1 MSEGLT
7 TALPPV
13 KRRNAELV
21 MLLLA
26 IGITMFAMIS
36 AGLAYTGELPPSLFM
51 YAVPFAG
58 MALLAHVFIRFFAPY
73 ADPLLLPL
81 ATLLNGLGIAMLWRI
96 LDAPQLVP
104 EFASEGATESSMTQ
118 LMLTA
123 GSMVV
128 FAGIVFFLKEP
139 RTLQRYPYLIGLA
152 AVVLLL
158 LPLLPGLGFSVNGAR
173 QWINLGFTS
182 LQPSEFAKIAL
193 VIFLAGYMVTKRD
206 VLALVSKP
214 IKIGP
219 IKVLELPR
227 MRDMAPMAAMWGFC
241 IIVLVILMNDLG
253 TSLLLFG
260 TFLAMIYVATQ
271 RSSWIILGLTAFF
284 GACALLYPFVPHF
297 RVRMITW
304 LDAFNPDVYCSDAV
318 MASADEAFCKVSG
331 TSQQLV
337 GGLFAMGE
345 GGILGAG
352 LGGGEVRGII
362 EVQNDFIFTAF
373 GEELGL
379 TGVMVMLMALALLAQ
394 RGMRIALASRE
405 LFVKMFA
412 SGISFLIAFQTFVVI
427 GGVTRVIP
435 MTGATI
441 PFVAKGGSALLSS
454 WIMLA
459 LLVRMSNNARKP
471 APVAIQ
477 DEGATQVISR

>member
-1 MSEGLT
+1 MSEALS

-21 MLLLA
+21 MLVFA
-26 IGITMFAMIS
+26 IGITLFAMVEAS
-36 AGLAYTGELPPSLFM
+36 LTRNGEMPPNLFLYGGLFGGLS
-51 YAVPFAG
+51 
-58 MALLAHVFIRFFAPY
+58 LLAHVFIRFFAPY

-81 ATLLNGLGIAMLWRI
+81 ATMLNGLGIAMLWR
-96 LDAPQLVP
+96 LFEATGDTSRGSAMDQLI
-104 EFASEGATESSMTQ
+104 
-118 LMLTA
+118 LTA
-123 GSMVV
+123 GSLVV
-128 FAGIVFFLKEP
+128 FAAIVFFLKEP
-139 RTLQRYPYLIGLA
+139 RVLQRYPYITALS
-152 AVVLLL
+152 AVLLLL
-158 LPLLPGLGFSVNGAR
+158 LPLIPGLGMTINGAR
-173 QWINLGFTS
+173 QWINLGVTS

-193 VIFLAGYMVTKRD
+193 VIFLSGYMVTKRD
-206 VLALVSKP
+206 VLSLVSRP
-214 IKIGP
+214 LKIGP

-227 MRDMAPMAAMWGFC
+227 MRDTAPMAVMWGFC

-271 RSSWIILGLTAFF
+271 RSSWIILGLSAFF

-297 RVRMITW
+297 RTRVITW
-304 LDAFNPDVYCSDAV
+304 LDAFNPEVYCT
-318 MASADEAFCKVSG
+318 DEILNNSTDAFCVQAG
-331 TSQQLV
+331 QNSQQLV
-337 GGLFAMGE
+337 QGLFAMGE

-352 LGGGEVRGII
+352 LGGGKPGNVP
-362 EVQNDFIFTAF
+362 EVQNDFIFSAF

-379 TGVMVMLMALALLAQ
+379 TGLMVMLFALALLAQ

-412 SGISFLIAFQTFVVI
+412 SGISFLIAFQSFVVI

-459 LLVRMSNNARKP
+459 LLIRMSNNARKP

>member
-1 MSEGLT
+1 MSDGLS

-26 IGITMFAMIS
+26 IGVTLFAFAE
-36 AGLAYTGELPPSLFM
+36 AGLTRNGELPPGLFA
-51 YAVPFAG
+51 YGVTFGGLAV
-58 MALLAHVFIRFFAPY
+58 LAHVFIRFFAPWS
-73 ADPLLLPL
+73 DPLLLPL
-81 ATLLNGLGIAMLWRI
+81 ATVLNGLGLAMIWRL
-96 LDAPQLVP
+96 LDATGDTDKGSAMSQLIW
-104 EFASEGATESSMTQ
+104 
-118 LMLTA
+118 TA
-123 GSMVV
+123 ISMVV

-139 RTLQRYPYLIGLA
+139 RILQRYPYIMMLGS
-152 AVVLLL
+152 VVLLL
-158 LPLLPGLGFSVNGAR
+158 LPLIPGLGVTINGAR
-173 QWINLGFTS
+173 QWIQIPGLGS
-182 LQPSEFAKIAL
+182 MQPSEFAKISL
-193 VIFLAGYMVTKRD
+193 VIFLSGYMVTKRD
-206 VLALVSKP
+206 VLSLASRR
-214 IKIGP
+214 
-219 IKVLELPR
+219 IKVGPVKIIDLPR
-227 MRDMAPMAAMWGFC
+227 MRDTAPMAVAWGFC
-241 IIVLVILMNDLG
+241 IIVMVALMNDLG

-271 RSSWIILGLTAFF
+271 RSSWIIIGLTAFF
-284 GACALLYPFVPHF
+284 GACLALYPLVYHF
-297 RVRMITW
+297 SVRVDTW
-304 LDAFNPDVYCSDAV
+304 LNAFDEDVFYGELGAN
-318 MASADEAFCKVSG
+318 
-331 TSQQLV
+331 SQQLV
-337 GGLFAMGE
+337 QGLFAMGE

-352 LGGGEVRGII
+352 LGGGKPGNVP

-379 TGVMVMLMALALLAQ
+379 TGCMVILLTLALLVQ

-412 SGISFLIAFQTFVVI
+412 SGISFLLGFQTFVVI

-441 PFVAKGGSALLSS
+441 PFVAKGGSALLAS

-471 APVAIQ
+471 APQAIQ